1 MDIHTNKVETKPVA
15 TYAKRMSAA
24 RVLIVEDDLFTRTML
39 SSALVSVGIAAV
51 AATDNAKAAIELVE
65 QLDPE
70 VVLLDLDL
78 GPGANGLDIAVK
90 IRALKPNIGIVFLT
104 SYSDPRFVTE
114 NPIQLPVGARYIQK
128 HEIADLKQLQLLILQ
143 AKFKPL
149 LNQPNRG
156 KAAVELTDKQLT
168 ILKLV
173 ASGLTTNEIAAEL
186 NLSER
191 AVEKTLT
198 KLQQQLGITKSA
210 KLNPRVMLT
219 RAFLQI
225 AGGKR

>member
-1 MDIHTNKVETKPVA
+1 MDIHTNKVETKAVA
-15 TYAKRMSAA
+15 TYAKPMSVA

-114 NPIQLPVGARYIQK
+114 NPIQLPIGARYIQK